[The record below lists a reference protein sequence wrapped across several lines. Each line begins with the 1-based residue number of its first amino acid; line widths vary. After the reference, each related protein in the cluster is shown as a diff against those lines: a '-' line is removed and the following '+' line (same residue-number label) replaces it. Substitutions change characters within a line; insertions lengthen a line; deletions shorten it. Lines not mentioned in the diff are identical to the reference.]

1 MKSLYAT
8 KSLTTALLISSSLSA
23 SVAMAATVAEVRE
36 LIPQPGLEF
45 KYNIDDLIVVPT
57 QDEPDAIRFTSGA
70 HYYKQA
76 ITSTLPRVISSEQF
90 VTLPGTL
97 SKVVIPAGKNALV
110 NLAFTAES
118 RCNEPGSMAP
128 DWCEVRILVD
138 GVEASPQASRF
149 GPDTYAFDSTD
160 GGTESISSWESHA
173 MDRHHCIFNSNSK
186 VAKSVPVEVQWKVTN
201 FDGGAAP
208 QFWLD
213 DWSFTIQ
220 LADGCRQEK
229 LKVED

>member
-1 MKSLYAT
+1 MKYTAAT
-8 KSLTTALLISSSLSA
+8 LFISTCLATPLLHAA
-23 SVAMAATVAEVRE
+23 SVEEIRE
-36 LIPQPGLEF
+36 YTPQPGLEY
-45 KYNIDDLIVVPT
+45 KSSLDDLVANPT
-57 QDEPDAIRFTSGA
+57 AEEPDVIRFTA
-70 HYYKQA
+70 REHYYKQA
-76 ITSTLPRVISSEQF
+76 LTSTKPRVTSSEKF
-90 VTLPGTL
+90 VTLPG
-97 SKVVIPAGKNALV
+97 SKSRVVIPAGKNALV

-118 RCNEPGSMAP
+118 RCNEPGSAAP

-138 GVEASPQASRF
+138 GVEASPQASSF
-149 GPDTYAFDSTD
+149 PPDTYAFDSTD

-173 MDRHHCIFNSNSK
+173 MDRHHCVFNSKSDT
-186 VAKSVPVEVQWKVTN
+186 AKAVPVEVQWKVTN

-220 LADGCRQEK
+220 LADGCRQER

>member
-1 MKSLYAT
+1 MKYTAIAFVI
-8 KSLTTALLISSSLSA
+8 TTC
-23 SVAMAATVAEVRE
+23 MAATASHAASVSETRK
-36 LIPQPGLEF
+36 LSPQPGLEYQYSF
-45 KYNIDDLIVVPT
+45 DDLIATPKRE
-57 QDEPDAIRFTSGA
+57 EPDAIRFTSRG

-76 ITSTLPRVISSEQF
+76 ITSTKPRVISSEKF
-90 VTLPGTL
+90 VTLPGTP
-97 SKVVIPAGKNALV
+97 SKVTIPAGKNALV

-118 RCNEPGSMAP
+118 RCNEPGSSAQ

-138 GVEASPQASRF
+138 GVEASPQASSF

-160 GGTESISSWESHA
+160 AGSESVASWESHA
-173 MDRHHCIFNSNSK
+173 MDRHHCIMNSNSYT
-186 VAKSVPVEVQWKVTN
+186 AKTVPVEVQWKVTN
-201 FDGGAAP
+201 FDGGSAP

-220 LADGCRQEK
+220 LADGCRQER

>member
-1 MKSLYAT
+1 MKYTAAALLLTTGLAA
-8 KSLTTALLISSSLSA
+8 SLTQAA
-23 SVAMAATVAEVRE
+23 SVEEIRE
-36 LIPQPGLEF
+36 LSPQPGLEYKF
-45 KYNIDDLIVVPT
+45 AVDDLVANPVLE
-57 QDEPDAIRFTSGA
+57 EPDVIRFTARG

-76 ITSTLPRVISSEQF
+76 LTSTKPRVISSEKF
-90 VTLPGTL
+90 VTLPG
-97 SKVVIPAGKNALV
+97 SKTRVMIPAGKDALV

-118 RCNEPGSMAP
+118 RCNEPGSAAP

-138 GVEASPQASRF
+138 GVEASPQASSF
-149 GPDTYAFDSTD
+149 APDTYAFDSTD

-173 MDRHHCIFNSNSK
+173 MDRHHCVFNSKSDT
-186 VAKSVPVEVQWKVTN
+186 AKAVPVEVQWKVTN

-213 DWSFTIQ
+213 DWSFTIE
-220 LADGCRQEK
+220 LADGCRQER

>member
-1 MKSLYAT
+1 MKT
-8 KSLTTALLISSSLSA
+8 LTTALFITSTLAAPLA
-23 SVAMAATVAEVRE
+23 LAATPNEIRE
-36 LIPQPGLEF
+36 LAPQPSLEYKF
-45 KYNIDDLIVVPT
+45 ALDDLVALPSAE
-57 QDEPDAIRFTSGA
+57 EPDAIRFTSGA

-76 ITSTLPRVISSEQF
+76 ITSTLPRTISSEKF
-90 VTLPGTL
+90 LTLPGSR

-160 GGTESISSWESHA
+160 GGSEGTPSWESHA
-173 MDRHHCIFNSNSK
+173 MDRHHCVINSNSK

-213 DWSFTIQ
+213 DWSFTIE
-220 LADGCRQEK
+220 LADGCRQER
-229 LKVED
+229 LKVDE